1 MLFGTDGIRGT
12 INKYPM
18 TPIEILRFSIAIGI
32 MVQRICASKHEK
44 SYKAKVIIA
53 KDTRLSGYVV
63 ESALTAGLAAVG
75 INVTLV
81 GPMPTPSVP
90 MLIKSIR
97 ADLGIMIT
105 ASHNPFHDNGL
116 KIFDENGCKLS
127 SEYEQSLQ
135 NIILEQKESPLENH
149 LATPELLGKVVRLED
164 VHGRYIEY
172 VKSCFPK
179 NLTLEGIRVV
189 VDCANGAS
197 YRIAPNVF
205 WELGAEVVTIGID
218 PNGININ
225 DGCGSINPSALCAKV
240 VETRSDI
247 GIALDGDADRLLI
260 CDEMGK
266 VISGDHIIATIAYFL
281 KSKNKLRGDGVV
293 ITHVSN
299 SALENY
305 FSELGLKTYKT
316 NVGDKHVADEMRKR
330 KCNFGGES
338 SGHIILNDYTSTGD
352 GIIAAL
358 QIMAFLKEKG
368 MVASDILDIFHLTPQ
383 QSISIEMPCN
393 INPLTNDSKILLI
406 EQIKNENPDV
416 RIIVRK
422 SGTENVIR
430 VMVEGH
436 NLQQVDIIIQ
446 QLKEILTVDNLNNQ

>member
-1 MLFGTDGIRGT
+1 
-12 INKYPM
+12 M
-18 TPIEILRFSIAIGI
+18 TPIEILNFSIAIGI

-44 SYKAKVIIA
+44 SYKPKVIIA
-53 KDTRLSGYVV
+53 KDTRLSGYVI
-63 ESALTAGLAAVG
+63 ESALTSGLAAIG

-116 KIFDENGCKLS
+116 KIFDENGYKLS

-135 NIILEQKESPLENH
+135 NIILEQKEYPLDKY
-149 LATPELLGKVVRLED
+149 LADPEMLGKVVRLED

-179 NLTLEGIRVV
+179 HLTLEGIRIV
-189 VDCANGAS
+189 VDCAHGAA
-197 YRIAPNVF
+197 YKIAPSVF
-205 WELGAEVVTIGID
+205 WELGAEVVTIGTE

-240 VETRSDI
+240 IETRSDI
-247 GIALDGDADRLLI
+247 GIALDGDADRVLI
-260 CDEMGK
+260 CDETGK
-266 VISGDHIIATIAYFL
+266 VISCDHIIATIALFL
-281 KSKNKLRGDGVV
+281 QSKNKLRGDGVV

-299 SALENY
+299 SALKNY
-305 FSELGLKTYKT
+305 FSQMGIQTYTT
-316 NVGDKHVADEMRKR
+316 NVGDKHVANEMRKR
-330 KCNFGGES
+330 QCNLGGES
-338 SGHIILNDYTSTGD
+338 SGHIILSDYTSTGD

-368 MVASDILDIFHLTPQ
+368 MAASDILDIFPLTPQ
-383 QSISIEMPCN
+383 KSISIEMLGG
-393 INPLTNDSKILLI
+393 INPLTNDSKTSLI
-406 EQIKNENPDV
+406 EQIKNENTDV

-430 VMVEGH
+430 VMAEGH
-436 NLQQVDIIIQ
+436 NLQQVDSIIQ
-446 QLKEILTVDNLNNQ
+446 QLKEILTAEN

>member
-18 TPIEILRFSIAIGI
+18 LPNEILKFSIAIGQI
-32 MVQRICASKHEK
+32 LENICLSKHDK
-44 SYKAKVIIA
+44 GYKAKVIIA
-53 KDTRLSGYVV
+53 KDTRLSGYVL
-63 ESALTAGLAAVG
+63 ESILTAGLAATG

-81 GPMPTPSVP
+81 GPMPTGAVP
-90 MLIKSIR
+90 MLIKSMR

-116 KIFDENGCKLS
+116 KIFDEHGYKLCY
-127 SEYEQSLQ
+127 EYERQLQ
-135 NIILEQKESPLENH
+135 EAIENSKDQT
-149 LATPELLGKVVRLED
+149 LAEASNLGKVIRLDD

-179 NLTLEGIRVV
+179 NLNLEGIRIV
-189 VDCANGAS
+189 VDCANGAA

-205 WELGAEVVTIGID
+205 WELGAEVVTIGTE

-225 DGCGSINPSALCAKV
+225 EACGSMHPSLLAAKV

-247 GIALDGDADRLLI
+247 GIALDGDGDRLLV

-266 VISGDHIIATIAYFL
+266 IVHGDHIIGIIASFMQ
-281 KSKNKLRGDGVV
+281 SKNRLHGDGVV

-299 SALENY
+299 SALEKFFTSLN
-305 FSELGLKTYKT
+305 LKTYRT
-316 NVGDKHVADEMRKR
+316 NVGDKYVSEEMRRR
-330 KCNFGGES
+330 KCNLGGET
-338 SGHIILNDYTSTGD
+338 SGHIILSDYTSTGD

-358 QIMAFLKEKG
+358 QILAYLKENG
-368 MVASDILDIFHLTPQ
+368 SVASDILHIFPLTPQ
-383 QSISIEMPCN
+383 KSISVTIPCDH
-393 INPLTNDSKILLI
+393 NPLADSEKVSLI
-406 EQIKNENPDV
+406 EKVKSSNSDV
-416 RIIVRK
+416 RVIVRK

-430 VMVEGH
+430 IMSEG
-436 NLQQVDIIIQ
+436 NDETKIDSIIEQIKDILI
-446 QLKEILTVDNLNNQ
+446 TR